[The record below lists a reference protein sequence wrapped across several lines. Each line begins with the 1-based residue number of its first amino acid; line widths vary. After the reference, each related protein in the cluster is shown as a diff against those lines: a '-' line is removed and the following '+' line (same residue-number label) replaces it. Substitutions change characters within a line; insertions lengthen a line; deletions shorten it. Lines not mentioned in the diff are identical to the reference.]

1 MSLVLKVLTVALG
14 ALWPLIVFGAVWAD
28 LWRYVLP
35 VLAMLFGLKLL
46 YSVKRPHQ
54 GYQPLVRAGIVI
66 SAVALTLCLLSLAF
80 RSIGFML
87 YYPVAVNL
95 IMLTL
100 FATSLKGEQS
110 LVERLARLQDPEL
123 SPRAVRY
130 TRQVTQA
137 WCLFFV
143 VNGTIAAAT
152 ALYGD
157 LKLWTLWNG
166 LLSYIAL
173 GVMFGGEYL
182 LRQRLQARDPA
193 RTANGSRAPEGN
205 STADDT
211 HAPAPGLT
219 MPTIPLSHWLT
230 APCVSAPCAAAPLA
244 AATNEAVSHEE
255 ALSYV
260 SAVRAQLSQAPG
272 PRVALVIAAPYDF
285 ALALLAT
292 LSLGQRPVILG
303 HHKPQLLVQQQELF
317 DCVLT
322 DQVANVTEAQA
333 LGLSAPI
340 YALSQLTDQP
350 QPPAAVAATRRALE
364 ELDPQACFELYTSG
378 STGTPKRVLKT
389 VGEMQAEATQLTAL
403 LGDKLVGAT
412 IVSTVFPYHMYGL
425 TFTVFLPWSTQTK
438 LHRPQIHY
446 SEELAALPAQP
457 YVLISSPAFLKRL
470 DFTLLAPQLNAIIS
484 AGGPLPPETRAA
496 LQQWCGVTATEIYGS
511 TEAGVMAWRQAL
523 SDDAPFTLFPD
534 VTMRTTA
541 AGTTYLTSGH
551 VATDLTLD
559 DRIELGPER
568 TIKLLG
574 RTDRIVKIEEKR
586 VALNAIEATLCA
598 LPEVHAAAVTVVTRG
613 GRDLIAAALVL
624 NSPCLQPQPLPGATY
639 LKLRRQLAA
648 HLEPHALPRLML
660 QVPALPENAL
670 GKRDRHTLNEW
681 FAAKLPPHYNE
692 ATVNQSQEP

>member
-1 MSLVLKVLTVALG
+1 MSVVLKVLTVALG

-46 YSVKRPHQ
+46 YSVKRQHQ
-54 GYQPLVRAGIVI
+54 GYQPLVRAGLVI
-66 SAVALTLCLLSLAF
+66 SAVALTLCLLSLTF
-80 RSIGFML
+80 STIGFML

-95 IMLTL
+95 ILLTL
-100 FATSLKGEQS
+100 FATSLKSEQS

-130 TRQVTQA
+130 TRKVTQA
-137 WCLFFV
+137 WCLFFIG
-143 VNGTIAAAT
+143 NGTLAAAS

-166 LLSYIAL
+166 LLSYLAL

-211 HAPAPGLT
+211 HAPAPRLT

-230 APCVSAPCAAAPLA
+230 APCVSAPCANVSPAD
-244 AATNEAVSHEE
+244 VSHEE
-255 ALSYV
+255 ALGFL
-260 SAVRAQLSQAPG
+260 SALRAQLSQAPG
-272 PRVALVIAAPYDF
+272 PRVALVITAPYDF

-322 DQVANVTEAQA
+322 DQVACTTAAPA

-350 QPPAAVAATRRALE
+350 QPPAAVAATRRALQ

-389 VGEMQAEATQLTAL
+389 VGEMEAEATQLTAL

-470 DFTLLAPQLNAIIS
+470 DFTLPAPQLNAIIS

-523 SDDAPFTLFPD
+523 SDSAPFTLFSD
-534 VTMRTTA
+534 VTLQADATGAIT
-541 AGTTYLTSGH
+541 LSSGH
-551 VATDLTLD
+551 VATKLTLD

-574 RTDRIVKIEEKR
+574 RADRIVKIEEKR
-586 VALNAIEATLCA
+586 VALNAIEAA
-598 LPEVHAAAVTVVTRG
+598 LTARPEVQAAAVTVVTRG
-613 GRDLIAAALVL
+613 GRDLIAAALVM
-624 NSPCLQPQPLPGATY
+624 NTQCLQPQPLPGATY
-639 LKLRRQLAA
+639 LKLRRELAA
-648 HLEPHALPRLML
+648 QLEPHALPRLML

-681 FAAKLPPHYNE
+681 FAAKLPPHYNY
-692 ATVNQSQEP
+692 ATVNKSQEQ

>member
-1 MSLVLKVLTVALG
+1 MSVVLKVLTLALG

-35 VLAMLFGLKLL
+35 GLAVLFGLKLL
-46 YSVKRPHQ
+46 YSVKRQHQ
-54 GYQPLVRAGIVI
+54 GYQPLVRAGLVV
-66 SAVALTLCLLSLAF
+66 SAVALTLCLLSLTF
-80 RSIGFML
+80 STIGFML

-95 IMLTL
+95 ILLTL
-100 FATSLKGEQS
+100 FATSLKSEQS
-110 LVERLARLQDPEL
+110 LVERLARLQNPQL
-123 SPRAVRY
+123 SPQGVRY
-130 TRQVTQA
+130 TRKVTQA
-137 WCLFFV
+137 WCLFFIG
-143 VNGTIAAAT
+143 NGTLAAAS

-166 LLSYIAL
+166 LLSYLAL
-173 GVMFGGEYL
+173 GLMFGGEYL

-230 APCVSAPCAAAPLA
+230 APCANVSPADVP
-244 AATNEAVSHEE
+244 HME

-260 SAVRAQLSQAPG
+260 SALRAQLSQAPG

-322 DQVANVTEAQA
+322 DQVACATEAQA
-333 LGLSAPI
+333 LGLSTPI
-340 YALSQLTDQP
+340 YALSQLTPEP

-403 LGDKLVGAT
+403 LGDKLSGAT

-470 DFTLLAPQLNAIIS
+470 DFTLPAPQLTAIVS
-484 AGGPLPPETRAA
+484 AGGPLPQATRVA

-511 TEAGVMAWRQAL
+511 TEAGVMAWRQDL
-523 SDDAPFTLFPD
+523 SDSAPFTLFPD
-534 VTMRTTA
+534 VTMENEA
-541 AGTTYLTSGH
+541 AGSVTLRSGH
-551 VATDLTLD
+551 VASTLTLD

-574 RTDRIVKIEEKR
+574 RADRIVKIEEKR
-586 VALNAIEATLCA
+586 VALNAIESALTA
-598 LPEVHAAAVTVVTRG
+598 LPEVQAAAVTVVTRG
-613 GRDLIAAALVL
+613 GRDLIAAALVM
-624 NSPCLQPQPLPGATY
+624 NTPCLQPQALPGATY

-681 FAAKLPPHYNE
+681 FAAKLPPHYNK
-692 ATVNQSQEP
+692 ATVKKSHEQ